1 MDNGYVLWT
10 FQGKQ
15 LAQASFEAFC
25 QFAWR
30 PRELLHRRK
39 KLRKL
44 QRISKSMRSSAMHL
58 TRLRNV
64 SSDCKRRKASA
75 KVGLSSEMSWLDLPS
90 GEHGRRWNGWSY
102 WGDMTV
108 TMRRTIQPRRLLLRR
123 SLTQR
128 RTLFTRLIKC
138 YINFFQHESFNLR
151 LFAAVRTT
159 LPYTNALPHK
169 IENNCFSY
177 TVDSAKSNKI
187 ERK

>member
-1 MDNGYVLWT
+1 MSGVPPSTSVCNRGSQDCGNNGQPIGGGHFKVAMDNGYVLWT

-15 LAQASFEAFC
+15 LAQASFEAFY

-108 TMRRTIQPRRLLLRR
+108 TMRRTIRPRRLLLRR

-128 RTLFTRLIKC
+128 RTLFTRLM
-138 YINFFQHESFNLR
+138 S
-151 LFAAVRTT
+151 VT
-159 LPYTNALPHK
+159 LIST
-169 IENNCFSY
+169 
-177 TVDSAKSNKI
+177 
-187 ERK
+187 